1 MVIFVSLHHQQ
12 CYNFRKI
19 QQEHVKLTGTV
30 VYMRRFTVSFP
41 PWAPFKGMYY
51 IEVLDP
57 WPLDVGWSGCRCY
70 TPGSSWKPPPSSDV
84 LSFEAAVSSL
94 PLSQTSSWI
103 RSGERNLRF
112 LETPPSLMSANN
124 KIFSPAKRQSSEISY
139 YFSCI
144 MALLFTE
151 QSVYSNSNEIITQW
165 SLPKCL
171 INFSMSNG
179 RTMTSQCS
187 Q

>member
-1 MVIFVSLHHQQ
+1 
-12 CYNFRKI
+12 
-19 QQEHVKLTGTV
+19 
-30 VYMRRFTVSFP
+30 
-41 PWAPFKGMYY
+41 
-51 IEVLDP
+51 
-57 WPLDVGWSGCRCY
+57 
-70 TPGSSWKPPPSSDV
+70 
-84 LSFEAAVSSL
+84 
-94 PLSQTSSWI
+94 
-103 RSGERNLRF
+103 
-112 LETPPSLMSANN
+112 LETPPSLMRANN